1 MTETAI
7 TRAGLE
13 RLKEE
18 LEELT
23 TAGRDEIAARIRR
36 ASRAESNAVESAD
49 FQDAREDQAL
59 LERRIAILKERIASA
74 SVVEPNGRNGVV
86 DLGERVRLRDLQT
99 DELIEYEV
107 VGSLE
112 ADPFARRISAASPL
126 GQALLGRRRGDVAV
140 VDAPKGRVRFE
151 ILGIRAA
158 PGRARTSRSS

>member
-23 TAGRDEIAARIRR
+23 TAGRDAIAARIRR

-99 DELIEYEV
+99 DEQIEYEV

-112 ADPFARRISAASPL
+112 ADPFARRISAASPF

-140 VDAPKGRVRFE
+140 VDAPRGRVRFE

-158 PGRARTSRSS
+158 PNRARTSRSS

>member
-1 MTETAI
+1 MMETAI

-13 RLKEE
+13 RLRKE
-18 LEELT
+18 LEQLT
-23 TAGRDEIAARIRR
+23 TAGRDEIAERIRS

-74 SVVEPNGRNGVV
+74 RVVEPNGRNGVV
-86 DLGERVRLRDLQT
+86 DLGERVRLRDLET
-99 DELIEYEV
+99 DEQIEYEV

-126 GQALLGRRRGDVAV
+126 GRALLGRRRGDVAV
-140 VDAPKGRVRFE
+140 VDAPRGRVRFQ
-151 ILGIRAA
+151 ILSISAA
-158 PGRARTSRSS
+158 PTRVRTSRSS